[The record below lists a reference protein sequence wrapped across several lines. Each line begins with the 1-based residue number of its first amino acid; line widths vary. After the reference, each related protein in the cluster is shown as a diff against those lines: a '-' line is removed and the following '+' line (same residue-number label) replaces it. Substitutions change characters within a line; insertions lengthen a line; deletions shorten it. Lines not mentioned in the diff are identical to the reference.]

1 MTTKREE
8 VLSALFTLLQGIGGG
23 TIVQR
28 NEVLPERIPAAG
40 LLILRDGTPGEAEVT
55 LSPLR
60 YHWQHRAEVEVF
72 VRGSSGL
79 ELAFDALAERIG
91 HAIAADRTLGG
102 FCDWVEAEAPRPVD
116 LPVEGA
122 ASLKA
127 AVIPVVLHYSTA
139 DPLA

>member
-8 VLSALFTLLQGIGGG
+8 VLSALHTLLLGIGGG
-23 TIVQR
+23 VTVHR

-60 YHWQHRAEVEVF
+60 YHWQHRAEIEVF
-72 VRGSSGL
+72 VRGQSNL
-79 ELAFDALAERIG
+79 ELAFDVLAETVG
-91 HAIAADRTLGG
+91 QAIAADRTLGG
-102 FCDWVEAEAPRPVD
+102 LCDWIETDAPEPAD
-116 LPVEGA
+116 LAVEGA
-122 ASLKA
+122 PTIKA
-127 AVIPVVLHYSTA
+127 AVLILTLHYTST